1 MAGQLGTASQG
12 RGRALL
18 PRALC
23 VSAPRL
29 LPPLASPRPFLLLS
43 PSLFLGSSL
52 QLPLLR
58 NRSLGLSSRWCFDVS
73 CCSLAAQAVFP
84 LYLSRWPPARGLH
97 RTQDSTELLGR
108 KAPKSRPHPS
118 AARFCHSVEPSA
130 KNSFSGSD
138 LLFCWQPATGGLWG
152 PGTEPSG
159 GAGVGGRG

>member
-1 MAGQLGTASQG
+1 MAGQLGTASRG
-12 RGRALL
+12 GGRAVL

-58 NRSLGLSSRWCFDVS
+58 NRSLGLSSRGCFDVS

-97 RTQDSTELLGR
+97 RTQLGQHGAAWKEGSQER
-108 KAPKSRPHPS
+108 AP
-118 AARFCHSVEPSA
+118 SV
-130 KNSFSGSD
+130 SGS
-138 LLFCWQPATGGLWG
+138 LLPQR
-152 PGTEPSG
+152 
-159 GAGVGGRG
+159 GALCQELFFRF